1 MNLVVSLKDDSGTR
15 NYMGIMDKI
24 NEALEE
30 AAREDQQKPVVTVP
44 KPANSQYGGSY
55 GSLPNQPRVKR
66 KKTGSTWGVK
76 KSDVASVVVVGYP
89 VVWPSIDWNEVGLGL
104 VRILG
109 YVPNKAV
116 KLEFKEGMLHL
127 TGARANSFVVYF
139 LAASGFGLIYFMQDL
154 LTYVKDWGSIL
165 SGLIVVV
172 PILINVF
179 IRTQTIK
186 FKPYEI
192 EMLGYDSVNSTLVL
206 SIMTEP
212 GGAVAIKLDLPMDRE
227 LRKLEEKRILTSLRT
242 AYAGLT
248 FIDGLAVP
256 DRNRFRQTMGWW
268 FVSLFLFALARY
280 FG

>member
-1 MNLVVSLKDDSGTR
+1 
-15 NYMGIMDKI
+15 MGILDKI

-30 AAREDQQKPVVTVP
+30 AARGEQQKPVNPGP
-44 KPANSQYGGSY
+44 KPVNSSYGSGY
-55 GSLPNQPRVKR
+55 GSLPNQPRAKR
-66 KKTGSTWGVK
+66 KKTGSVWGAK
-76 KSDVASVVVVGYP
+76 KSDPASVVVVGYP

-109 YVPNKAV
+109 YVPHKAV
-116 KLEFKEGMLHL
+116 RLEFKDGLLHL

-139 LAASGFGLIYFMQDL
+139 LAAGGFGLIYFMQDL
-154 LTYVKDWGSIL
+154 LAYVKDWGSIL
-165 SGLIVVV
+165 SSLIVVV
-172 PILINVF
+172 PILLNLF

-192 EMLGYDSVNSTLVL
+192 EMLGYDSQNSTLVL

-212 GGAVAIKLDLPMDRE
+212 GGAVAIRLDLPQDRD
-227 LRKLEEKRILTSLRT
+227 LRKAEEKRILTSLRI

-268 FVSLFLFALARY
+268 FAWLLLFGLARY
-280 FG
+280 FE